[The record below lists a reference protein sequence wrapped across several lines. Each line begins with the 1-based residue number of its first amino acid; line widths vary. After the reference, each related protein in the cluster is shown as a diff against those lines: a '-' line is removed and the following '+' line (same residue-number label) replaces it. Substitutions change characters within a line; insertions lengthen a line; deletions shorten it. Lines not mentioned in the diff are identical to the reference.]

1 MTDQPAPHAGAGTD
15 EEYDKPHNANTK
27 YHQTIRSF
35 P

>member
-1 MTDQPAPHAGAGTD
+1 MIGQPAPHAGAGA
-15 EEYDKPHNANTK
+15 EEYDKQHNANTM